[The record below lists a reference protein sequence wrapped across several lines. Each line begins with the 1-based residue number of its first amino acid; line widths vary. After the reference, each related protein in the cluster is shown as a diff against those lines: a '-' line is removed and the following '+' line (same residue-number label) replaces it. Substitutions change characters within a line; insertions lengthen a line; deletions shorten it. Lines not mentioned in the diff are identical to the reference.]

1 MRAPPAIVG
10 MTGDMVAAEVMMMG
24 FDPNGIP
31 GAPEII
37 APVGIIG
44 VSGGGFESFE
54 SVSPGIRRIRS
65 IFGVLAA
72 GASTVGVFLLEC
84 TSRRCCSSLEIVQF
98 STITI
103 CD

>member
-1 MRAPPAIVG
+1 MPPAIVG
-10 MTGDMVAAEVMMMG
+10 ITGDMVAADVMIIG
-24 FDPNGIP
+24 FDPNDIP
-31 GAPEII
+31 GGAPAMIV
-37 APVGIIG
+37 PVGMIG
-44 VSGGGFESFE
+44 ASGGGFESFE

-65 IFGVLAA
+65 IFDVLAA

-84 TSRRCCSSLEIVQF
+84 TSRRCCNSLEIVQF